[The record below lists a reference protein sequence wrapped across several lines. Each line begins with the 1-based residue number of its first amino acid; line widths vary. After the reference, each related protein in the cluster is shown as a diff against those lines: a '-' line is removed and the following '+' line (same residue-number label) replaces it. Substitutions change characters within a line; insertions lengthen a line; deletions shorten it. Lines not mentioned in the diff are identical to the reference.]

1 MWFEQN
7 INFSNENNFS
17 YLGLTPYNIGDTM
30 IDKTENII
38 KKWLDN
44 HFYVTTFS
52 LNSQKSNTELD
63 FGAMFSNYIGD
74 HFGELIFAEYALGGM
89 PRDRFYENQG
99 KK

>member
-1 MWFEQN
+1 
-7 INFSNENNFS
+7 
-17 YLGLTPYNIGDTM
+17 M

-63 FGAMFSNYIGD
+63 FGAS
-74 HFGELIFAEYALGGM
+74 L
-89 PRDRFYENQG
+89 
-99 KK
+99 